1 MRRVRS
7 VLIAPVTAVVLLL
20 AAPPALAGT
29 ITIDFDLTG
38 SGVALL
44 GGILNIPPD
53 GSITAA
59 SAQVTVQ
66 GSSATNPTAGAA
78 QLGNLVVVATVDG
91 TVGSAV
97 LLTGGFSA
105 AQIGGGAGSL
115 SGGLANLNL
124 ATLTLNVNGLVNC
137 FGGLCTALGTFPIS
151 VVNSVS
157 VLTGFGSMG
166 IGGLGTLGA
175 ATLNGVLPLT
185 IGGNTMALSLVGQ
198 EVNRTFVI
206 PEPNTF
212 ALVGLGMLGLA
223 GLGWRR
229 TRPR

>member
-1 MRRVRS
+1 MRSARS
-7 VLIAPVTAVVLLL
+7 ALIAPVTAVVLLL
-20 AAPPALAGT
+20 AAPSARAGT

-66 GSSATNPTAGAA
+66 GSSATNAAAGAA
-78 QLGNLVVVATVDG
+78 QLGNLMLVATVNG

-97 LLTGGFSA
+97 ALTGGFSA

-115 SGGLANLNL
+115 SGGLGHLNM
-124 ATLTLNVNGLVNC
+124 ATLTLNLNGLVNC
-137 FGGLCTALGTFPIS
+137 IGGLCSALGTFPVS
-151 VVNSVS
+151 AVNSPS
-157 VLTGFGSMG
+157 VLTGFGSIG
-166 IGGLGTLGA
+166 IGNLGTLSA
-175 ATLNGVLPLT
+175 ATLSGVLSFT
-185 IGGNTMALSLVGQ
+185 IGGASAVLSLVGQ
-198 EVNRTFVI
+198 EVNRTYI

>member
-7 VLIAPVTAVVLLL
+7 VLIAPVTAAILLL

-66 GSSATNPTAGAA
+66 GSSAANPTAGAA
-78 QLGNLVVVATVDG
+78 QLGNLVVVATVNG

-137 FGGLCTALGTFPIS
+137 IGGLCTALGTFPVS
-151 VVNSVS
+151 AVSSAS
-157 VLTGFGSMG
+157 VLTGLGS
-166 IGGLGTLGA
+166 IGLGNLGTLSA
-175 ATLNGVLPLT
+175 ASLNGVLSFT
-185 IGGNTMALSLVGQ
+185 IGGATAVLSLVGQ
-198 EVNRTFVI
+198 EVNRTYI

-212 ALVGLGMLGLA
+212 ALVGLGIVGLA

>member
-1 MRRVRS
+1 MRSARS
-7 VLIAPVTAVVLLL
+7 ALIASVAAVVLLL
-20 AAPPALAGT
+20 AAPPARAGT

-38 SGVALL
+38 SSVALL

-66 GSSATNPTAGAA
+66 GSNLTNASAGAA
-78 QLGNLVVVATVDG
+78 QLGNLMLMATING

-97 LLTGGFSA
+97 VLTGSFSA
-105 AQIGGGAGSL
+105 TQLGGGAGSL
-115 SGGLANLNL
+115 SGGLANLNV
-124 ATLTLNVNGLVNC
+124 ATLTLNLNGLINC
-137 FGGLCTALGTFPIS
+137 FGGLCPALGTFPIS
-151 VVNSVS
+151 AVNSVS

-166 IGGLGTLGA
+166 IGGLATLSA

-185 IGGNTMALSLVGQ
+185 IGGNTAALTLVGQ
-198 EVNRTFVI
+198 EVNRTFI

-212 ALVGLGMLGLA
+212 ALVGLGMLGLTA
-223 GLGWRR
+223 LGWGR

>member
-1 MRRVRS
+1 MRSARS
-7 VLIAPVTAVVLLL
+7 ALIVPVTAVTLIL
-20 AAPPALAGT
+20 AAPSARAGT

-38 SGVALL
+38 SSIALL

-66 GSSATNPTAGAA
+66 GSDLTNASAGAA
-78 QLGNLVVVATVDG
+78 HLGNLMLTATING

-105 AQIGGGAGSL
+105 NQVGGGAGAL
-115 SGGLANLNL
+115 SSGLANLNV
-124 ATLTLNVNGLVNC
+124 AALTLNVNGLVNC
-137 FGGLCTALGTFPIS
+137 FGGLCPALGTFPIS
-151 VVNSVS
+151 AVNSLS
-157 VLTGFGSMG
+157 VLTGIGSMG
-166 IGGLGTLGA
+166 IGGLGTLSA
-175 ATLNGVLPLT
+175 ATLNGILSLT
-185 IGGNTMALSLVGQ
+185 IGGNTAVLSLVGQ
-198 EVNRTFVI
+198 EVNRTYI

-212 ALVGLGMLGLA
+212 ALVGLGVLGLA

>member
-1 MRRVRS
+1 MRSARS
-7 VLIAPVTAVVLLL
+7 ALIAPVTAVILLL
-20 AAPPALAGT
+20 AAPSARAGT
-29 ITIDFDLTG
+29 ITIDFDLT
-38 SGVALL
+38 SSSIALL

-66 GSSATNPTAGAA
+66 ASNLTSPSAGAA
-78 QLGNLVVVATVDG
+78 QLGNLMVVATVNG

-105 AQIGGGAGSL
+105 AQNGGGAGSL
-115 SGGLANLNL
+115 SGGLANLAM
-124 ATLTLNVNGLVNC
+124 ATLTLNLNGLVNC
-137 FGGLCTALGTFPIS
+137 IGGLCSAIGTFPVS
-151 VVNSVS
+151 AVNSAS
-157 VLTGFGSMG
+157 VLTGIGNLG

-175 ATLNGVLPLT
+175 ATLNGVLSFT
-185 IGGNTMALSLVGQ
+185 IGGATAVLSMVGQ
-198 EVNRTFVI
+198 EVSRTYV

-229 TRPR
+229 TRSR

>member
-1 MRRVRS
+1 MRSARS
-7 VLIAPVTAVVLLL
+7 ALIAPVTAAVLLL
-20 AAPPALAGT
+20 AAPSARAGT
-29 ITIDFDLTG
+29 ITVDFDLT
-38 SGVALL
+38 SSTVALL

-66 GSSATNPTAGAA
+66 GSNLTSPSAGAA
-78 QLGNLVVVATVDG
+78 QLSNLMVMATING
-91 TVGSAV
+91 TVGSSV
-97 LLTGGFSA
+97 LLTGTFSGT
-105 AQIGGGAGSL
+105 QLGGGAGSL
-115 SGGLANLNL
+115 SGGLANLIV

-137 FGGLCTALGTFPIS
+137 FGGLCGALGTFPIS
-151 VVNSVS
+151 AVNSVS

-175 ATLNGVLPLT
+175 ATLNGLLPLT

-212 ALVGLGMLGLA
+212 ALVGLGVLGLA